1 MEGLSNDNITAFSG
15 AYAGK
20 PFGGTSVLFGITLN
34 KPIKGQQR
42 LISRIARNEG
52 LELVDSTH
60 DAFVVR
66 DRSSKL
72 TEDEVWS
79 IFDTELSDIGLGISR
94 NSVKSVSIIWRSVE

>member
-52 LELVDSTH
+52 LLTTT
-60 DAFVVR
+60 R
-66 DRSSKL
+66 DICNIQKKFRKMATKKNL
-72 TEDEVWS
+72 IRD
-79 IFDTELSDIGLGISR
+79 
-94 NSVKSVSIIWRSVE
+94 